1 MPATYEPIATTTL
14 TTATAT
20 ITFNSIPGTYTDLR
34 LVFVGTVDSG
44 GAGSG
49 LRLKLNNDATSLYS
63 LTEFYGTGASA
74 ASARVTGNAFAYL
87 SNAAGLSTTT
97 PMMATFDL
105 FSYTASI
112 NKTALSEFNA
122 DVNSTSGVIER
133 MVHLYRSTS
142 AITRIDIYP
151 ANPNFAS
158 GTTATLYGILKA

>member
-14 TTATAT
+14 GSAAST

-34 LVFVGTVDSG
+34 LVFVGTVDAG

-49 LRLKLNNDATSLYS
+49 LRLKLNNDGTTLYS
-63 LTEFYGTGASA
+63 LTEVYGDGASA
-74 ASARVTGNAFAYL
+74 ASTRITSNAFAYL
-87 SNAAGLSTTT
+87 SNAAGLSTTI
-97 PMMATFDL
+97 PAMATFDL
-105 FSYTASI
+105 FSYTGST

-122 DVNSTSGVIER
+122 DANGSGAVER

-151 ANPNFAS
+151 ANPNFAT